1 MFRLST
7 LVRVAV
13 VAVVVGLL
21 AHLGSGEGASWAA
34 PDQDIERQ
42 TVPTRTP
49 TPAPVTPTVPLPTPK
64 PGPTATAS
72 PTVTPA
78 LVTADASTAVYSGPG
93 FEYAS
98 VGTLEAGDA
107 APVVGRN
114 AEGTWWQIVFREG
127 TAWVADTV
135 VTASPEAYAAPVV
148 SAPALDAS
156 EGTTFALPKA
166 GSGSVSLSGG
176 VSLLVSGA
184 LLLLAGRWAI
194 RSRRRGAA

>member
-49 TPAPVTPTVPLPTPK
+49 TPAPVTPTVPPPTPK
-64 PGPTATAS
+64 PGPTATAA

-78 LVTADASTAVYSGPG
+78 LVTADVRTDVYSGPG

-98 VGTLEAGDA
+98 VGTLDAGDL
-107 APVVGRN
+107 
-114 AEGTWWQIVFREG
+114 
-127 TAWVADTV
+127 TV
-135 VTASPEAYAAPVV
+135 VSLGPSAAGIR
-148 SAPALDAS
+148 AGLQGRTTDRALR
-156 EGTTFALPKA
+156 
-166 GSGSVSLSGG
+166 VY
-176 VSLLVSGA
+176 
-184 LLLLAGRWAI
+184 
-194 RSRRRGAA
+194 